1 MSEVRV
7 NNLSNENNTGGP
19 TISGITTYSGR
30 HFFVPPQ
37 GDTVSRPSDC
47 EPGSIRFNT
56 DSAHLEYF
64 RGDTIGWT
72 EIEAELTAPL
82 GGGTAS
88 NAGLGHRGTFTGGEP
103 SISDNMDFITI
114 PSRGNATDFGDYI
127 INNATGN
134 RGQVSSSTRGF
145 CCGGESPSAGDS
157 HNTIGKHE
165 FASTGSAIDFANLTF
180 TSKGGP
186 GCSNATRGVVAR
198 GYGAPSLDHEDVCFF
213 TMASQ
218 QDAVDFGDLL
228 SGSSYGGNGMASS
241 TRGIIIPSRAPSGF
255 VNSIEFCTI
264 ATTGNFQDFGDA
276 ISANHTDFCMAAG
289 NATRGVMAGGQDS
302 PNTQTD
308 ISFITFASKGNAV
321 KFGDLHTAH
330 SYAASV
336 SDPITMVIAGGQGS
350 TDRMDA
356 ISILTGGT
364 SVDFG
369 NLTVSKT
376 QMTGCSNGHGGL

>member
-1 MSEVRV
+1 MSNQPPIEV
-7 NNLSNENNTGGP
+7 
-19 TISGITTYSGR
+19 
-30 HFFVPPQ
+30 PQ
-37 GDTVSRPSDC
+37 GA
-47 EPGSIRFNT
+47 IRLNT
-56 DSAHLEYF
+56 DSQKLEFFAQDRWYEMATDVPTLNS
-64 RGDTIGWT
+64 GV
-72 EIEAELTAPL
+72 
-82 GGGTAS
+82 
-88 NAGLGHRGTFTGGEP
+88 RGTFTGGEP
-103 SISDNMDFITI
+103 SITDNMEFITI
-114 PSRGNATDFGDYI
+114 PTRGNGTDFGDYI
-127 INNATGN
+127 ISNGTGN
-134 RGQVSSSTRGF
+134 RSQLSSSTRGF
-145 CCGGESPSAGDS
+145 CGGGESPSAGDS

-165 FASTGSAIDFANLTF
+165 FASTGSAIDFANLNF

-186 GCSNATRGVVAR
+186 GCSNATRAVQAR